1 MRSWAR
7 VQRGFCRSQN
17 RVQIKNMLT
26 RFLDKLRLI
35 ASPYGY
41 FWGWRSSLPFW
52 VALEKYFSLMRSR
65 YILRINLVSILIGII
80 NSYWWSFVLLL
91 STDVFLLFLFLI
103 ILKNHTILL
112 SGRFIAK
119 QVLFAVWIHLKI
131 ILAPLIFDGLIK
143 PWCDLLSFSAWY
155 QWGIVGGRQLFSSF
169 E

>member
-1 MRSWAR
+1 MRSWTR

-17 RVQIKNMLT
+17 RVQIQNMLT

-35 ASPYGY
+35 VFPIEHC
-41 FWGWRSSLPFW
+41 WGWRSSLPFW

-65 YILRINLVSILIGII
+65 YILRINLVTIWIGIV
-80 NSYWWSFVLLL
+80 NSFRWSFVRLV
-91 STDVFLLFLFLI
+91 STDVFLLFLFMI
-103 ILKNHTILL
+103 ILNNRAILL

-119 QVLFAVWIHLKI
+119 QVRFAVWIYPKVKLT
-131 ILAPLIFDGLIK
+131 AVIFDALIK

-155 QWGIVGGRQLFSSF
+155 QRGIVGGRKLLSSF